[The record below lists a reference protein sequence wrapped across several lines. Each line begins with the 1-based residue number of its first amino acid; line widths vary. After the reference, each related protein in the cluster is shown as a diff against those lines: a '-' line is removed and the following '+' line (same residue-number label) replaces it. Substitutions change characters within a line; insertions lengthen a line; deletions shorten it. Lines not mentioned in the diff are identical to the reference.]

1 MNFLWWIII
10 GGIAGWL
17 GSLVVKG
24 VNVSVL
30 GAIVAG
36 ILGGVVGGWLFSLL
50 NLGAGGL
57 IGELLVAF
65 VGAVVVLLIY
75 RAIRK

>member
-36 ILGGVVGGWLFSLL
+36 ILGGMVGGWLFSLL